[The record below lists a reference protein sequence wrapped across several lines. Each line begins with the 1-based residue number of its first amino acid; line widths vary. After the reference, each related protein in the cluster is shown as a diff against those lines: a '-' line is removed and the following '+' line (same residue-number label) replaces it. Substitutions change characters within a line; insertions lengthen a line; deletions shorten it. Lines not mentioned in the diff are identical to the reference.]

1 MNLEIASRLVEY
13 RKKHHLSQE
22 DVAERIGVS
31 RQAVSKWERVEASPD
46 MENLIALAK
55 LYDVSLDELILG
67 KPKPNAESDPVSVAE
82 DGKTVFVNGCY
93 IHVNDE
99 DGEDCDEEDEECGNE
114 SHDENDNESHSGT
127 VVVEK
132 GKKKV
137 VINGDH
143 IRVIGDDEEDEH
155 GIRAEFNFSFDSD
168 DSSEKSPAHRFF
180 SAFPFPVLT
189 LIAYL
194 GFGFWNVCGG
204 WAWGWLVFLTI
215 PIYYSLVESVFCKK
229 ADSFAYPIAI
239 TLLYCILG
247 LRYGWW
253 HPAWIIFLTVPLYYF
268 LCEWISKCCKKR
280 ERFH

>member
-46 MENLIALAK
+46 TDNLIALAK

-67 KPKPNAESDPVSVAE
+67 KPPKSNAESDPVPVAE
-82 DGKTVFVNGCY
+82 DGKTVIVNGCH
-93 IHVNDE
+93 IHVNDG
-99 DGEDCDEEDEECGNE
+99 DGEDHDEED
-114 SHDENDNESHSGT
+114 DEDDTEFHSGAI
-127 VVVEK
+127 VVEK

-137 VINGDH
+137 VINGSH
-143 IRVIGDDEEDEH
+143 IYVEEGKDPENDGEDEH
-155 GIRAEFNFSFDSD
+155 GIRAEFKFSSDSD
-168 DSSEKSPAHRFF
+168 DSSKKSPAHRFF
-180 SAFPFPVLT
+180 SAFPFPVIT

-229 ADSFAYPIAI
+229 ADSFAYPVAI

-247 LRYGWW
+247 LCYGWW

-268 LCEWISKCCKKR
+268 LCEWISKCCKKNGND
-280 ERFH
+280 